1 MEIIMKK
8 TALSLAIAA
17 VLPAFANAE
26 KVEVELPKFYG
37 KFNVS
42 VQNTQE
48 GDTSISEVV
57 SNASRLGVKGKIEFN
72 HGLTGVY
79 QAEYEVQVDDGEK
92 DKTYKGTG
100 EGTVTSTGDDV
111 TTKVEV
117 KGSQTFSQRNT
128 FIGIKGD
135 FGQVIVGQFDTPLKK
150 AQAKIDLFNDLEG
163 DIKSAITKSDNREK
177 NSAQYNTPTMAGL
190 VATVAHIASE
200 DETVND
206 GTSSSLTYT
215 RNAFYAAVAYDTDVE
230 ANGIDVTRLV
240 AQYSVAGIT
249 LGGLW
254 ETQQQ
259 AGDNKDGWVY
269 SAAYKLTSDVKLKAQ
284 YGESDIAKDD
294 AKTYSLGVDYK
305 LAEGAKAY
313 AFATDEEFGDDS
325 SNEYYGIGLEYKF

>member
-1 MEIIMKK
+1 MKK
-8 TALSLAIAA
+8 TILSLAIATT
-17 VLPAFANAE
+17 LPAFAYAE
-26 KVEVELPKFYG
+26 KVEVELPEFYG
-37 KFNVS
+37 KINVS

-48 GDTSISEVV
+48 GDTSVSEVV

-79 QAEYEVQVDDGEK
+79 QAEYQFNADGDNNETLDGE
-92 DKTYKGTG
+92 
-100 EGTVTSTGDDV
+100 TSTGLP
-111 TTKVEV
+111 VEV
-117 KGSQTFSQRNT
+117 EGSEVFSQRNT
-128 FIGIKGD
+128 FAGIKGN
-135 FGQVIVGQFDTPLKK
+135 FGQVIIGNFDTPLKK

-163 DIKSAITKSDNREK
+163 DIKSVITKSDNREK
-177 NSAQYNTPTMAGL
+177 NSVQYNTPTIAGL

-215 RNAFYAAVAYDTDVE
+215 RNAFYAAAAYDTDVE
-230 ANGIDVTRLV
+230 ADGIDATRLV

-259 AGDNKDGWVY
+259 NGDNKDGWVY
-269 SAAYKLTSDVKLKAQ
+269 SAAYKLNSDIKLKAQ
-284 YGESDIAKDD
+284 YGESDIVKDN
-294 AKTYSLGVDYK
+294 AKTYSLGADYK
-305 LAEGAKAY
+305 LADSAKAY
-313 AFATDEEFGDDS
+313 AFITDEEYGDNS

>member
-1 MEIIMKK
+1 MKK

-26 KVEVELPKFYG
+26 KVEIELPKFYG
-37 KFNVS
+37 KINVS

-48 GDTSISEVV
+48 GTSSISEVV
-57 SNASRLGVKGKIEFN
+57 SNASRLGVKGKIELK
-72 HGLTGVY
+72 HGLTGIY
-79 QAEYEVQVDDGEK
+79 KAEYETQVDDG
-92 DKTYKGTG
+92 DKGG
-100 EGTVTSTGDDV
+100 
-111 TTKVEV
+111 
-117 KGSQTFSQRNT
+117 QTFSQRNI
-128 FIGIKGD
+128 FGGIKGS

-150 AQAKIDLFNDLEG
+150 AQKKIDLFNDLEG
-163 DIKSAITKSDNREK
+163 DIKSAITVSDNRK
-177 NSAQYNTPTMAGL
+177 ADSVQYTSPKMAGL

-200 DETVND
+200 DETIND
-206 GTSSSLTYT
+206 GTSSSLTYS
-215 RNAFYAAVAYDTDVE
+215 RNKFYAAVAYDTDVE

-240 AQYSVAGIT
+240 AQYSIAGIT

-259 AGDNKDGWVY
+259 AGQNKDGWVY
-269 SAAYKLTSDVKLKAQ
+269 SAAYKLNSDVKLKAQ

-305 LAEGAKAY
+305 LAKGAKAY

-325 SNEYYGIGLEYKF
+325 QKEYYGVGLEYKF

>member
-1 MEIIMKK
+1 MKK

-26 KVEVELPKFYG
+26 KVEIELPKFYG
-37 KFNVS
+37 KINVS

-48 GDTSISEVV
+48 GTSSISEVV
-57 SNASRLGVKGKIEFN
+57 SNASRLGVKGKIELK
-72 HGLTGVY
+72 HGLTGIY
-79 QAEYEVQVDDGEK
+79 KAEYETQVDDG
-92 DKTYKGTG
+92 DKGG
-100 EGTVTSTGDDV
+100 
-111 TTKVEV
+111 
-117 KGSQTFSQRNT
+117 QTFSQRNI
-128 FIGIKGD
+128 FGGIKGS

-150 AQAKIDLFNDLEG
+150 AQKKIDLFNDLEG
-163 DIKSAITKSDNREK
+163 DIKSAITVSDNRK
-177 NSAQYNTPTMAGL
+177 ADSVQYTSPKMAGL

-206 GTSSSLTYT
+206 GTSSSLTYS
-215 RNAFYAAVAYDTDVE
+215 RDKFYAAVAYDTDVE

-240 AQYSVAGIT
+240 AQYSIAGIT

-259 AGDNKDGWVY
+259 AGQNKDGWVY
-269 SAAYKLTSDVKLKAQ
+269 SAAYKLNSDIKLKAQ

-305 LAEGAKAY
+305 LAKGAKAY

-325 SNEYYGIGLEYKF
+325 QKEYYGVGLEYKF

>member
-1 MEIIMKK
+1 MKK

-26 KVEVELPKFYG
+26 KVEIELPKFYG

-48 GDTSISEVV
+48 GNASISEVV
-57 SNASRLGVKGKIEFN
+57 SNASRLGVKGKIDLK
-72 HGLTGVY
+72 HGLQGIY
-79 QAEYEVQVDDGEK
+79 QAEYEVQVDEGEK
-92 DKTYKGTG
+92 DG
-100 EGTVTSTGDDV
+100 
-111 TTKVEV
+111 
-117 KGSQTFSQRNT
+117 QTFSQRNT
-128 FIGIKGD
+128 FAGIKGD

-177 NSAQYNTPTMAGL
+177 NSVQYNTPTIAGL

-206 GTSSSLTYT
+206 GTSSSLTYS

-230 ANGIDVTRLV
+230 ADGIDATRLV

-269 SAAYKLTSDVKLKAQ
+269 SAAYKLNSDVKLKAQ
-284 YGESDIAKDD
+284 YGESDIVKND

-325 SNEYYGIGLEYKF
+325 SKEYYGVGLEYKF

>member
-1 MEIIMKK
+1 MKK

-26 KVEVELPKFYG
+26 KVEIELPKFYG
-37 KFNVS
+37 KINVS
-42 VQNTQE
+42 VQATADE
-48 GDTSISEVV
+48 GEGNVSKVV
-57 SNASRLGVKGKIEFN
+57 SNASRLGVKGNIDLK
-72 HGLTGVY
+72 HGLQGVY
-79 QAEYEVQVDDGEK
+79 KAEYQTAVDDG
-92 DKTYKGTG
+92 DNSG
-100 EGTVTSTGDDV
+100 
-111 TTKVEV
+111 
-117 KGSQTFSQRNT
+117 QTFSQRNI
-128 FIGIKGD
+128 FGGIKGD

-150 AQAKIDLFNDLEG
+150 AQKKIDLFNDLEG
-163 DIKSAITKSDNREK
+163 DIKNAITKSDNRTK
-177 NSAQYNTPTMAGL
+177 NTVQYNTPKIAGL

-206 GTSSSLTYT
+206 GTSSSVTYS
-215 RNAFYAAVAYDTDVE
+215 RKKFYAAVAYDTDVE

-259 AGDNKDGWVY
+259 AGQNKDGWVY
-269 SAAYKLTSDVKLKAQ
+269 SAAYKLNSDVKLKAQ

-305 LAEGAKAY
+305 LAKGAKVY
-313 AFATDEEFGDDS
+313 AFATDEEFGDNT
-325 SNEYYGIGLEYKF
+325 SNENYGIGLEYKF

>member
-1 MEIIMKK
+1 MKK

-42 VQNTQE
+42 MQNTQE
-48 GDTSISEVV
+48 GNASISELV
-57 SNASRLGVKGKIEFN
+57 SNASRLGVKGKIDLK
-72 HGLTGVY
+72 HGLQGVY

-92 DKTYKGTG
+92 DG
-100 EGTVTSTGDDV
+100 
-111 TTKVEV
+111 
-117 KGSQTFSQRNT
+117 QTFSQRNT
-128 FIGIKGD
+128 FAGIKGD

-163 DIKSAITKSDNREK
+163 DIKSVITKSDNREK

-305 LAEGAKAY
+305 LAEGAKVY